1 MAGKKAPL
9 TFEEYQEKAR
19 TTAIYPE
26 IGKEFVYPAFGLAGE
41 TGEVMETIKKIF
53 RDSKGKINEETRE
66 KLKKEL
72 GDVLWYL
79 SNLATELGF
88 SLEEIAQGNLKKLAS
103 RKKRGVLHGSG
114 DDR

>member
-9 TFEEYQEKAR
+9 TFKEYQKRSRE
-19 TTAIYPE
+19 TAIYPE
-26 IGKEFVYPAFGLAGE
+26 IEKGFVYPAFGLAGE

-53 RDSKGKINEETRE
+53 RDSSGQINEETRE
-66 KLKKEL
+66 RLVKEL

-79 SNLATELGF
+79 SNLATELGLSF
-88 SLEEIAQGNLKKLAS
+88 EDIAKGNLEKLAS
-103 RKKRGVLHGSG
+103 RKERGMLRGSG